1 MPSAVTALNRRSPW
15 ARFRS
20 GTRCFVRLQ
29 AMQIKSTLSFA
40 IDVWIEKAL
49 FVLSQLAGLMFL
61 WVIFTRVRAVGG
73 WSLEEIVFLYGML
86 MLSMALYRLVFQGV
100 RDTGM
105 LIMRGMLDQYLT
117 KPRNLLLLI
126 SCNRSNYT
134 GAMDLIT
141 GLALVIIAAGRM
153 DYQWTLGRAL
163 QLTVFVLS
171 GNTIMVAVMMAQ
183 AAICF
188 WLVRFTVVHE
198 LIMSLR
204 AFCYYPITIY
214 GAFLRVLLSTLIP
227 LGFCSYYPA
236 AVLLAKD
243 GISAWWALVPP
254 LVAAAC
260 LTGAITLFRFGQ
272 RSYES
277 TGS

>member
-1 MPSAVTALNRRSPW
+1 MPSAAALDRRTHW

-20 GTRCFVRLQ
+20 GTRCFIRLQ
-29 AMQIKSTLSFA
+29 AMQIKSTLSYA

-49 FVLSQLAGLMFL
+49 FVLSQLMGLMFL

-73 WSLEEIVFLYGML
+73 WSLEQIVFLYGLL
-86 MLSMALYRLVFQGV
+86 MLSMSLYRLVFQGV
-100 RDTGM
+100 RDTGV
-105 LIMRGMLDQYLT
+105 LIMHGALDQYLT
-117 KPRNLLLLI
+117 KPRSLLLLM

-134 GAMDLIT
+134 GAMDLIA
-141 GLALVIIAAGRM
+141 GLALVLIAAGRM
-153 DYQWTLGRAL
+153 DYQWTVGRAL
-163 QLTVFVLS
+163 QLTVFILS
-171 GNTIMVAVMMAQ
+171 GNAIMVAVMMAQ
-183 AAICF
+183 SALCF
-188 WLVRFTVVHE
+188 LLVRFTVVHE

-214 GAFLRVLLSTLIP
+214 GIFLRVLLSTLVP

-243 GISAWWALVPP
+243 GISAWWALGPP

-260 LTGAITLFRFGQ
+260 LAAAITLFRFGH
-272 RSYES
+272 RFYDS